1 MDTWWGRQLADL
13 GTWVQDWLPVISVAG
28 VFVTALVAYLAYRQA
43 LDADRRDQWWARAQ
57 WAIESALDTG
67 SDRQLAGLIVLTSL
81 KTSSLAA
88 PEDAALFDA
97 IAWSIKEGLD
107 GGAPAPRRN
116 AVHQGAAPRDDSARD
131 DSARDDSAR
140 GDGAARDGA
149 VPPASGPAN
158 AAPAP
163 AMLRQ
168 AEVLLA
174 AKPTP
179 PARGGRRKR
188 ARSPISEP

>member
-43 LDADRRDQWWARAQ
+43 LDAGRRDQWWARAQ

-81 KTSSLAA
+81 KTSSLAT

-97 IAWSIKEGLD
+97 IAWSVKEGLD

-116 AVHQGAAPRDDSARD
+116 AVHQGAAPRDDSAR
-131 DSARDDSAR
+131 
-140 GDGAARDGA
+140 GDGAVCDGA
-149 VPPASGPAN
+149 VPPASGPAK

-163 AMLRQ
+163 ALLRQ